1 MDNLTTITEM
11 KVLLFSLVIYLL
23 GIAII
28 LYVRPAIM
36 FNRDGSWK
44 EFGLGE
50 ENTTMFPI
58 WMFCII
64 WAVLSYAICRFSFSE
79 GTTHVVKTVA
89 AATAAATVAETK
101 PGYYKLNTNVMRKKG
116 VPRYVYVGT
125 ELPAELDDDDA

>member
-1 MDNLTTITEM
+1 
-11 KVLLFSLVIYLL
+11 
-23 GIAII
+23 
-28 LYVRPAIM
+28 M

-125 ELPAELDDDDA
+125 ELPAELDDEDA